1 MRHGNFSGASPSTA
15 IRCDVIVSS
24 YPFLVCLF
32 VYIFFMA
39 LLATVA
45 AVCVRSTSGTLP
57 DQYPSRSS
65 AHTVSQ
71 RTPLGMSSSSNSS
84 QGKAAKRRAQSKLQ
98 LSEHGPKKPVKRVK
112 TVKVWGGSRSPCT
125 PENPSN
131 TAQSADSE
139 GQGAWPD
146 AEMQTSTMLRMHS
159 RDMELVGL
167 AVGQPQGP
175 GISRAAN
182 HHCVSEPAEGEVSAT
197 VHPSPPVLMVTNT
210 QLCTSEHHPSP
221 PVLMVTNTQLCT
233 SEHHPSPP
241 VLMVTNTQLCTSEH
255 HPTTAAAAAAIAAAA
270 ALQHK
275 NLVATH
281 SVFLSTTSGPG
292 SGSSTAPRLQV
303 VQECL
308 PSGTLQDVI
317 EAGLLSRPALASP
330 FLPCLRV
337 LQQVAEGV
345 SFAHSA
351 GLSLGELSTQNILFS
366 V

>member
-1 MRHGNFSGASPSTA
+1 MRHGNLSGASPSTA
-15 IRCDVIVSS
+15 RASIRCDVIFGA
-24 YPFLVCLF
+24 YPLLVCLF
-32 VYIFFMA
+32 VCIFFMA

-57 DQYPSRSS
+57 DKYPSRSS
-65 AHTVSQ
+65 AHTGTQ

-98 LSEHGPKKPVKRVK
+98 LSEHGPEKNVKRVK

-131 TAQSADSE
+131 TAQSANSD
-139 GQGAWPD
+139 GHGVWPD
-146 AEMQTSTMLRMHS
+146 AEMQTSTTLRVLS
-159 RDMELVGL
+159 RDIELVGL
-167 AVGQPQGP
+167 AVGQPQGT

-182 HHCVSEPAEGEVSAT
+182 HHSVSEPAEGEVSAT
-197 VHPSPPVLMVTNT
+197 VHPSPPVLR
-210 QLCTSEHHPSP
+210 
-221 PVLMVTNTQLCT
+221 
-233 SEHHPSPP
+233 
-241 VLMVTNTQLCTSEH
+241 VTNTQLCTSEH

-281 SVFLSTTSGPG
+281 SVFLSTTSGPS
-292 SGSSTAPRLQV
+292 SGSLTSPRLQV
-303 VQECL
+303 VQESL
-308 PSGTLQDVI
+308 PSGTLQDAI
-317 EAGLLSRPALASP
+317 EAGLLRRPALASP

-337 LQQVAEGV
+337 LQQVAQGV
-345 SFAHSA
+345 SFAHAA
-351 GLSLGELSTQNILFS
+351 GVSLGELSTQNILFL